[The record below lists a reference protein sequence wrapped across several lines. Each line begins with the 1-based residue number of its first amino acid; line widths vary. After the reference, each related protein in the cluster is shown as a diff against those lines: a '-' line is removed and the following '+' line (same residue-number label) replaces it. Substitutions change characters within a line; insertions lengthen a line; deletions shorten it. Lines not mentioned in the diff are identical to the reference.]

1 MGGWGADIMENSIE
15 KLTPELLALIGSG
28 GVDAL
33 APFSREIYLLDI
45 VVAGTT
51 FCAEIETLEPE
62 LVPGTVLKMIRQ
74 PQNQHDEMAIGIYL
88 NNIRLGWVPMEHNEV
103 ISRLMDAG
111 KAFFC
116 RVEHTTKKGNWVK
129 IKAKIF
135 MVE

>member
-1 MGGWGADIMENSIE
+1 MENGII
-15 KLTPELLALIGSG
+15 KLTPELLALMGTA
-28 GVDAL
+28 GVNAL

-45 VVAGTT
+45 IVAGTS
-51 FCAEIETLEPE
+51 FCESIEDLEPS
-62 LVPGTVLKMIRQ
+62 LLPDTVLKMIRQ
-74 PQNQHDEMAIGIYL
+74 PQNEHDELAIGVYF
-88 NNIRLGWVPMEHNEV
+88 NTIRVGWVPMEHNVV

-116 RVEHTTKKGNWVK
+116 RVEHTTTKGNWVK

>member
-1 MGGWGADIMENSIE
+1 MNSIV

-45 VVAGTT
+45 VVAGTS
-51 FCAEIETLEPE
+51 FCETIAELEPS
-62 LVPGTVLKMIRQ
+62 LLPDTALKMIRQ
-74 PQNQHDEMAIGIYL
+74 PQNMHDKLAIGVYF
-88 NNIRLGWVPMEHNEV
+88 NDIRIGWVPMEHNMV

-116 RVEHTTKKGNWVK
+116 RVEQTTKKGNWVK
-129 IKAKIF
+129 VKAKIF

>member
-1 MGGWGADIMENSIE
+1 MAM
-15 KLTPELLALIGSG
+15 IGSG

-33 APFSREIYLLDI
+33 VPFSREIYLLDI

-51 FCAEIETLEPE
+51 YCTQIDELEPLLLPE
-62 LVPGTVLKMIRQ
+62 TALKMIRQ
-74 PQNQHDEMAIGIYL
+74 PKNEHDELAIGIYL
-88 NNIRLGWVPMEHNEV
+88 NGIRIGWVPMEHNEL

-116 RVEHTTKKGNWVK
+116 RTESTSRKGKWVK
-129 IKAKIF
+129 VRAKIF

>member
-1 MGGWGADIMENSIE
+1 MKNEII

-51 FCAEIETLEPE
+51 FCNEMDKLEPE
-62 LVPGTVLKMIRQ
+62 LLPETVLKMIRQ
-74 PQNQHDEMAIGIYL
+74 PQNKHDELAIGIYF
-88 NNIRLGWVPMEHNEV
+88 NSTRVGWVPMEHNEV

-116 RVEHTTKKGNWVK
+116 RIESTKRKGNWVK

>member
-1 MGGWGADIMENSIE
+1 MKNEIV

-51 FCAEIETLEPE
+51 FCTEMDTLEPKLLPE
-62 LVPGTVLKMIRQ
+62 TVLKMIRQ
-74 PQNQHDEMAIGIYL
+74 PQNKHDELAIGIYL
-88 NNIRLGWVPMEHNEV
+88 NSIRVGWVPMEHNEV

-116 RVEHTTKKGNWVK
+116 RIESTKRKGNWVK
-129 IKAKIF
+129 INAKIF

>member
-1 MGGWGADIMENSIE
+1 M
-15 KLTPELLALIGSG
+15 ALIGSG
-28 GVDAL
+28 GVDAI

-51 FCAEIETLEPE
+51 YCSQLPEIEPLLTPK
-62 LVPGTVLKMIRQ
+62 TVMKMIRQ
-74 PQNQHDEMAIGIYL
+74 PKNEHDELAIGIYF
-88 NNIRLGWVPMEHNEV
+88 NSIRIGWVPMEHNEV

-116 RVEHTTKKGNWVK
+116 RIDSCTRKGKWLK
-129 IKAKIF
+129 INALIF

>member
-1 MGGWGADIMENSIE
+1 MQNSIV
-15 KLTPELLALIGSG
+15 KLSPELLALIGSG

-45 VVAGTT
+45 VVAGTS
-51 FCAEIETLEPE
+51 FCETIAELEPS
-62 LVPGTVLKMIRQ
+62 LLPDTVLKMIRQ
-74 PQNQHDEMAIGIYL
+74 PQNQHDELAIGVYF
-88 NNIRLGWVPMEHNEV
+88 NGIRIGWVPMEHNMV

-116 RVEHTTKKGNWVK
+116 RVEQTTKKGNWVK
-129 IKAKIF
+129 IKVKIF

>member
-1 MGGWGADIMENSIE
+1 METGIV
-15 KLTPELLALIGSG
+15 KLTPELLALIGTG

-51 FCAEIETLEPE
+51 FCTEMDKLEPE
-62 LVPGTVLKMIRQ
+62 LLPETVLKMIRQ
-74 PQNQHDEMAIGIYL
+74 PQNKHDELAIGIYF
-88 NNIRLGWVPMEHNEV
+88 NGTRVGWVPMEHNEV

-116 RVEHTTKKGNWVK
+116 RIESTKRKGNWVK
-129 IKAKIF
+129 IDVKIF

>member
-1 MGGWGADIMENSIE
+1 METSII
-15 KLTPELLALIGSG
+15 KLTPELLELIGTG
-28 GVDAL
+28 AVNAL

-51 FCAEIETLEPE
+51 YCKQIDELEPS
-62 LVPGTVLKMIRQ
+62 LLPDTVLKMIRQ
-74 PQNQHDEMAIGIYL
+74 PQNQHDELAIGVYYQ
-88 NNIRLGWVPMEHNEV
+88 NIRIGWIPQEHNEV

-116 RVEHTTKKGNWVK
+116 RIENSKRKGNWLQVR
-129 IKAKIF
+129 AKIF

>member
-1 MGGWGADIMENSIE
+1 MKNEII
-15 KLTPELLALIGSG
+15 KLTPELLALIGTG

-45 VVAGTT
+45 VVAGTS
-51 FCAEIETLEPE
+51 FCSNANELEP
-62 LVPGTVLKMIRQ
+62 LLLPDTVLKMIRQ
-74 PQNQHDEMAIGIYL
+74 PENEHDKLAIGIYL
-88 NNIRLGWVPMEHNEV
+88 NNQRIGWVPMEHNVV

-116 RVEHTTKKGNWVK
+116 RVEYTQLKANWLK
-129 IKAKIF
+129 IKAKIY

>member
-1 MGGWGADIMENSIE
+1 METGIV

-51 FCAEIETLEPE
+51 FCTEMDTIEPQLLPD
-62 LVPGTVLKMIRQ
+62 TVLKMIRQ
-74 PQNQHDEMAIGIYL
+74 PQNEHDKLAIGIYF
-88 NNIRLGWVPMEHNEV
+88 NSTRVGWVPMEHNEV

-116 RVEHTTKKGNWVK
+116 RVEHTSKKGSWVK
-129 IKAKIF
+129 VKAKIF